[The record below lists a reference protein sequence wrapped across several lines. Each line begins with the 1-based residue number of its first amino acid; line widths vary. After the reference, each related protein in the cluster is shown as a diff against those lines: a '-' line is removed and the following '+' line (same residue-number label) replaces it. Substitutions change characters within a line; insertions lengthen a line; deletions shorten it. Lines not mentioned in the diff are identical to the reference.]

1 MHCTLFFII
10 KLYEASKFMHY
21 PDISTFQ
28 VIWLLIDTLRGIKQ
42 KNILERFLYNL
53 DIFANTESYIYT
65 CI

>member
-1 MHCTLFFII
+1 MQCTLFFII

-42 KNILERFLYNL
+42 K
-53 DIFANTESYIYT
+53 IYWKDFCT
-65 CI
+65 I